1 MFNSIRTRLTLWYLL
16 VFGSLLVGFST
27 YIDSSLSSDLRK
39 QYDASLLRT
48 ARATAT
54 YFSEFVERKNVAQG
68 ARETILEMKLEK
80 LSAAIFQDHQLL
92 AASSDDITTA
102 IVSARLL
109 PAAQQGQAPTF
120 ATDSKMNERLVVLPF
135 QAEGGDFTVALLG
148 SLDELGGQIGRIRS
162 IILFGLPAALLLA
175 AAGGFLVAR
184 KSLEPVT
191 TISEQAE
198 RIGAKNLHERLT
210 VSNPN
215 DEIGRLAGIF
225 NAVLA
230 RLDTS
235 FRVMREFMA
244 DASHELRTPLAIVQ
258 GEADVTLSREK
269 TVDEYKQSLT
279 IVRRQA
285 KRMAR
290 IVSDML
296 SLARADA
303 GEQHLRL
310 EELYLNDLVEDC
322 CHAAQALADPKGVR
336 LTWEAGE
343 DISFRG
349 DEELLKRMAVNLL
362 DNAIHY
368 TQPGGAVNV
377 KLTREQSL
385 ARLIISDTGIGIPPE
400 CVGRVF
406 DRFYRVDK
414 SRARAGGGS
423 GLGLSIVRLAAE
435 SHHGSVD
442 VVSKPG
448 QGSTFTVCLPLQVY

>member
-39 QYDASLLRT
+39 QYDVSLLRT

-68 ARETILEMKLEK
+68 ARETVLEMKLEK
-80 LSAAIFQDHQLL
+80 LSVAIFQDNRLL

-102 IVSARLL
+102 IASAGLR
-109 PAAQQGQAPTF
+109 PAAQQGHAPAF
-120 ATDSKMNERLVVLPF
+120 VTDSKMNKRLVVLPF
-135 QAEGGDFTVALLG
+135 QAEGGYYTVALLG
-148 SLDELGGQIGRIRS
+148 PLDELGGQIGRIGS

-184 KSLEPVT
+184 KSLEPVI

-210 VSNPN
+210 VSNPD

-225 NAVLA
+225 NALLA
-230 RLDTS
+230 RLDAS

-269 TVDEYKQSLT
+269 SADEYKQSLT

-385 ARLIISDTGIGIPPE
+385 ARLIISDTGIGIPAE

-414 SRARAGGGS
+414 SRARAEGGS

-442 VVSKPG
+442 VVSQPG
-448 QGSTFTVCLPLQVY
+448 QGSTFTVSLPLRG

>member
-80 LSAAIFQDHQLL
+80 LSAAIFQDNHLL

-102 IVSARLL
+102 IASARLL
-109 PAAQQGQAPTF
+109 PASHEGQAPTF
-120 ATDSKMNERLVVLPF
+120 ATDSKMNKRLVVLPF
-135 QAEGGDFTVALLG
+135 EAEGGDYTVALLA
-148 SLDELGGQIGRIRS
+148 SLDELAGQIGRIRS

-175 AAGGFLVAR
+175 AAGGFLVAG
-184 KSLEPVT
+184 KSLEPVV

-230 RLDTS
+230 RLDAS

-414 SRARAGGGS
+414 SRARAEGGS

-442 VVSKPG
+442 VLSQPG
-448 QGSTFTVCLPLQVY
+448 QGSTFIVCLPLQG

>member
-1 MFNSIRTRLTLWYLL
+1 MFNAIRTRLTLWYLL

-27 YIDSSLSSDLRK
+27 YIDSSLSSDLCK

-48 ARATAT
+48 ARATST

-80 LSAAIFQDHQLL
+80 LSAAIFQDNQLL

-102 IVSARLL
+102 IASARLL
-109 PAAQQGQAPTF
+109 PDPQQGQAPTF
-120 ATDSKMNERLVVLPF
+120 ATDSKMNKRLVVLPF
-135 QAEGGDFTVALLG
+135 QAEGGDYTVALLG
-148 SLDELGGQIGRIRS
+148 SLDELCGQIGRIRS

-184 KSLEPVT
+184 KSLEPVI

-230 RLDTS
+230 RLDAS

-303 GEQHLRL
+303 VQFQEMGPTGDKSEITQLLQAWRSGDDGALDRLAPLIYDDLR
-310 EELYLNDLVEDC
+310 N
-322 CHAAQALADPKGVR
+322 
-336 LTWEAGE
+336 
-343 DISFRG
+343 
-349 DEELLKRMAVNLL
+349 
-362 DNAIHY
+362 
-368 TQPGGAVNV
+368 
-377 KLTREQSL
+377 L
-385 ARLIISDTGIGIPPE
+385 ARRVIS
-400 CVGRVF
+400 
-406 DRFYRVDK
+406 
-414 SRARAGGGS
+414 
-423 GLGLSIVRLAAE
+423 
-435 SHHGSVD
+435 H
-442 VVSKPG
+442 
-448 QGSTFTVCLPLQVY
+448 

>member
-1 MFNSIRTRLTLWYLL
+1 MFKSIRTRLTLWYLL

-39 QYDASLLRT
+39 QFDASLLRS
-48 ARATAT
+48 AWATAT

-68 ARETILEMKLEK
+68 AHETILEAKQDQ
-80 LSAAIFQDHQLL
+80 LSAAIYHDNELL

-102 IVSARLL
+102 IAGAKLL
-109 PAAQQGQAPTF
+109 LGAEQRSSPAF
-120 ATDSKMNERLVVLPF
+120 VTDTKLNKRLVVLPF
-135 QAEGGDFTVALLG
+135 QAEGGAYTIVLLG
-148 SLDELGGQIGRIRS
+148 SLDELGGQIGRMRS
-162 IILFGLPAALLLA
+162 IILFGLPAALLFA
-175 AAGGFLVAR
+175 AAGGLLVAR
-184 KSLEPVT
+184 KSLEPVV

-198 RIGAKNLHERLT
+198 RISAKNLYERLS

-225 NAVLA
+225 NAMLA

-235 FRVMREFMA
+235 FRVMREFVA

-269 TVDEYKQSLT
+269 TVYEYREALT
-279 IVRRQA
+279 IIRGQT

-290 IVSDML
+290 IVNDML

-322 CHAAQALADPKGVR
+322 CQAAQALADPKGVR
-336 LTWEAGE
+336 LTWDAGE

-368 TQPGGAVNV
+368 TQPGGAVSV
-377 KLTREQSL
+377 KLTCEQSL
-385 ARLIISDTGIGIPPE
+385 ARLVISDTGIGIPPD

-414 SRARAGGGS
+414 SRTRAEGGS
-423 GLGLSIVRLAAE
+423 GLGLSIARLAAE

-442 VVSKPG
+442 VVSQPG
-448 QGSTFTVCLPLQVY
+448 QGSTFTVWLPLPA

>member
-39 QYDASLLRT
+39 QYDVSLLRT

-80 LSAAIFQDHQLL
+80 LSAAIFQDNQLL

-102 IVSARLL
+102 IVSARVQ
-109 PAAQQGQAPTF
+109 PAPPQGQAPTF
-120 ATDSKMNERLVVLPF
+120 ATDSKMNKRLVVLPF
-135 QAEGGDFTVALLG
+135 QAEGGDYTVALLG
-148 SLDELGGQIGRIRS
+148 SLDELSGQIGRIRS

-184 KSLEPVT
+184 KSLEPVI

-210 VSNPN
+210 VGNPN

-225 NAVLA
+225 NAMLA

-269 TVDEYKQSLT
+269 TVDEYKQSLA

-377 KLTREQSL
+377 KLKREQSL

-442 VVSKPG
+442 VVSQPG
-448 QGSTFTVCLPLQVY
+448 QGSTFTVCLPLQGY

>member
-39 QYDASLLRT
+39 QFDASLLRT

-54 YFSEFVERKNVAQG
+54 YFSEFVERNNVAQG

-80 LSAAIFQDHQLL
+80 LSAAIYQDDRLL
-92 AASSDDITTA
+92 AASPDDIIAA
-102 IVSARLL
+102 IAWARIL
-109 PAAQQGQAPTF
+109 PAAQRGQTLTF
-120 ATDSKMNERLVVLPF
+120 ATDTKMNKRLVVLPF
-135 QAEGGDFTVALLG
+135 QAEGGNYTVALLG
-148 SLDELGGQIGRIRS
+148 SLDELGGQIGRIRG

-184 KSLEPVT
+184 KSLEPVI

-198 RIGAKNLHERLT
+198 RIGAKNLHERLK

-230 RLDTS
+230 RLDAS

-258 GEADVTLSREK
+258 GEADVTLSRDK
-269 TVDEYKQSLT
+269 TAEEYKQSLT
-279 IVRRQA
+279 VVRRQA

-336 LTWEAGE
+336 LTWEADE

-414 SRARAGGGS
+414 SRARAEGGS

-442 VVSKPG
+442 VVSQPG
-448 QGSTFTVCLPLQVY
+448 EGSTFTVCLPLQG